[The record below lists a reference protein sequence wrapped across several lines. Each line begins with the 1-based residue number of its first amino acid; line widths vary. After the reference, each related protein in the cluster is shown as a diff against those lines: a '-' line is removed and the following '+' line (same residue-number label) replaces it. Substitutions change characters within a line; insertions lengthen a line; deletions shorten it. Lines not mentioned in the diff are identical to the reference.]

1 MRLIDADA
9 EEAQYYA
16 EDSIIAWMHLP
27 EPYKED

>member
-1 MRLIDADA
+1 MGRTDLRPDITN
-9 EEAQYYA
+9 YA